1 MKIELNNSTPDPI
14 VTAQGKNHSSSAA
27 TSSVHGAGEDTAS
40 LSFDHASV
48 GSLVSQ
54 ALASPQVRQDKVDA
68 LRQALSTGQFKI
80 EPDKIAEAI
89 LQQPPKS

>member
-1 MKIELNNSTPDPI
+1 MKIELNNSTPDPV
-14 VTAQGKNHSSSAA
+14 VTRQGKNHSSSAA
-27 TSSVHGAGEDTAS
+27 TSPVHDAGEDTAS

-54 ALASPQVRQDKVDA
+54 AMASSEVRQDKVEA
-68 LRQALSTGQFKI
+68 LRQALSNGQVKI